1 MSYTATNMP
10 AYNGYPRMGMHTQ
23 DKTGWKQRLD
33 QEVADGQLTSA
44 QEQMIETKYQSMRQ
58 SWGSMKDESSTQRRA
73 EMQQMKQQMMSW
85 AQSEGIPSQY
95 VTR

>member
-10 AYNGYPRMGMHTQ
+10 AYNGYPKMGMHSQ
-23 DKTGWKQRLD
+23 DKTGWKQRMD

-44 QEQMIETKYQSMRQ
+44 QEQMIQNEYTSMRQ

-73 EMQQMKQQMMSW
+73 EWQQMKQQMMSW
-85 AQSEGIPSQY
+85 AQSQNIPTQFMN
-95 VTR
+95 